1 MRRFYVLA
9 IAVLSVYCLADAI
22 ASNGGEPVG
31 RAGTTTFSA
40 DFINLPIIARQEAVA
55 VSHPIGSDAQPKSPV
70 GTNVPTATTRPSLHS
85 APGAPPPPPPGMTRT
100 AALAVRVVRPHAPQT
115 KPIAPSGE
123 FSTPDFFAPDRGPP
137 VQRVTVSLHSAAMG
151 RCASTRW
158 SQPDAAGVSVLV
170 CN

>member
-22 ASNGGEPVG
+22 ASNRGEPVG

-55 VSHPIGSDAQPKSPV
+55 VSHPIASDAQPESPV

-85 APGAPPPPPPGMTRT
+85 APGAAPPPPSMTRT

-123 FSTPDFFAPDRGPP
+123 LSTADFFAPDWGSP

-151 RCASTRW
+151 SCANTRW